1 MMNSKHI
8 QRHIPK
14 AMEAIVKVGI
24 AKESKIEKVHEGYIN
39 SLGANI
45 VQSGLLPTLIFYN
58 KEKRELWLKAL
69 YYMWCESEP
78 QDLNTPTAI
87 IRELINK
94 KGGKLREINLDPSY
108 EKRILEYAV
117 ALKLAARTFVFVESD
132 NGKGGGER

>member
-1 MMNSKHI
+1 MISNKDI

-14 AMEAIVKVGI
+14 AMDAIEKVGI
-24 AKESKIEKVHEGYIN
+24 AKGNRIEKVHEGYIN

-45 VQSGLLPTLIFYN
+45 IQSGLLPTLIFYN

-78 QDLNTPTAI
+78 QDLNVPTAI

-94 KGGKLREINLDPSY
+94 KGGKLSEITLNPED

-117 ALKLAARTFVFVESD
+117 ALKLAARTFIFEEPKEE
-132 NGKGGGER
+132 KGGK

>member
-1 MMNSKHI
+1 
-8 QRHIPK
+8 
-14 AMEAIVKVGI
+14 
-24 AKESKIEKVHEGYIN
+24 GYIN

-45 VQSGLLPTLIFYN
+45 IQSGLLPTLIFYN

-78 QDLNTPTAI
+78 QDLNVPTAI

-94 KGGKLREINLDPSY
+94 KGGKLSEITLNPED

-117 ALKLAARTFVFVESD
+117 ALKLAARTFVFEES
-132 NGKGGGER
+132 KEERGGE